1 VEERKVRIKRTT
13 PHAGITRQT
22 RLIAIASGLLAA
34 AALAAPSANASDA
47 GTFSAARLA
56 NASSSVLEADIPG
69 TAWAV
74 DNRTDRV
81 VVTVDS
87 TVTQA
92 EINTIRQQAGAN
104 AGALVI
110 KRTPGTFR
118 KLISGGDAVYAS
130 SWRCSLGFNVRD
142 SSGNYYFLTAGHC
155 TDGAGTWWSNSS
167 HSTTLG
173 STAGS
178 SFPGND
184 YGIVRY
190 TNSSVTKSGTV
201 GNVDITSAATPSTG
215 TTVYRRGS
223 TTGVHS
229 GRVTALNATVNYG
242 GGDVVSGLIQTTVC
256 AEPGDSGGPLYSNGG
271 VAYGLTSGGSG
282 DCTSGGTTFFQPV
295 TEALSAYGVNV
306 Y

>member
-1 VEERKVRIKRTT
+1 MRFKRTNPT
-13 PHAGITRQT
+13 SGLARRT
-22 RLIAIASGLLAA
+22 RLIAVATGLLAA
-34 AALAAPSANASDA
+34 AAFTVPSANASSA
-47 GTFSAARLA
+47 QTFSANQLTR
-56 NASSSVLEADIPG
+56 ASDSVLKADVPG

-74 DNRTDRV
+74 DPKTNRV

-87 TVTQA
+87 TVSNA
-92 EINTIRQQAGAN
+92 EIAKIKQEAGGN
-104 AGALVI
+104 AGALTI
-110 KRTPGTFR
+110 KHTPGRFN
-118 KLISGGDAVYAS
+118 KLISGGDAIYAS
-130 SWRCSLGFNVRD
+130 SWRCSLGFNVQD
-142 SSGNYYFLTAGHC
+142 NSGNYYFLTAGHC

-173 STAGS
+173 TTAGS

-190 TNSSVTKSGTV
+190 TNSSVSKPGTV
-201 GNVDITSAATPSTG
+201 GSVDITSAATPSVG

-223 TTGVHS
+223 TTGIHS

-242 GGDVVSGLIQTTVC
+242 NGDVVYGLIQTTVC
-256 AEPGDSGGPLYSNGG
+256 AEPGDSGGPLYSNSGI
-271 VAYGLTSGGSG
+271 AYGLTSGGSG

-295 TEALSAYGVNV
+295 TEALSAYGVHV